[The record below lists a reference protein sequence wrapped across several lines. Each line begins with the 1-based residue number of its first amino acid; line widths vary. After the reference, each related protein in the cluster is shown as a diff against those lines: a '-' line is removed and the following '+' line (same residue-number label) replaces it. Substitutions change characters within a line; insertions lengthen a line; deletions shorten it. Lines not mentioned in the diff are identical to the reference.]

1 MHYPYRYDVLKRSN
15 LSELVDGDRIVID
28 GKLEGQPTIIYLG
41 PKLKKLIFRINSKK
55 NILNVTLYNRP
66 YLYNE
71 LKCGRDVTVIGKYD
85 KIKNTIIASEIR
97 FELLPPNPKIEPI
110 YHLTA
115 GLSNKQLSKFINT
128 VIYGEFDD
136 TSYIPDYLN
145 EKYNFMKKR
154 QAIFQVHAPSDILS
168 LKKARQVLK
177 YEELFVYLL
186 RMSYLKRHINQDI
199 NAIKRDIDKI
209 KIEKFIKKLPFEL
222 TPDQQVAVNEII
234 EDLTS
239 NKRMNRLLQG
249 DVGSGKT
256 IVAFIASYANY
267 LAKYQTA
274 LMVPT
279 EILAN
284 QHYEEAQRLFAKEK
298 INIALLTSST
308 KAKEKKEI
316 YEKLESGEIDLI
328 IGTQSLIQEKIK
340 FNNLGLVITDEQ
352 HRFGVNQR
360 NNFKNKGISPDMLS
374 MSATPIPRTYALTI
388 YGDLDISSIKTK
400 PIGRKE
406 VITYFKKEKDIME
419 VLEMMKQEL
428 EQKHQIYVVAPMIED
443 NDDSDVENVQALEE
457 KMTKAFGKVYKIAS
471 VHGKLDT
478 KEKNMTM
485 KNFEAGKIDIL
496 ISTTVIEVGVN
507 VKNASMI
514 VIFNANLFG
523 LSTLHQ
529 LRGRVG
535 RSDIQSYCI
544 LISKQVQERL
554 RFLETTS
561 DGFEIS
567 EYDFENRGEGDLFG
581 IRQSGETGLIMS
593 NTRKDYKMMLKAK
606 DDVEEFMDKLS
617 NNDNSNYSHIL
628 SMLNNTQNLD

>member
-1 MHYPYRYDVLKRSN
+1 MLKLENIEGVGPKTASLLNKLNIYNQQDLLHYYPYRYDVLKRSN

-298 INIALLTSST
+298 INIAL
-308 KAKEKKEI
+308 KK
-316 YEKLESGEIDLI
+316 S
-328 IGTQSLIQEKIK
+328 
-340 FNNLGLVITDEQ
+340 
-352 HRFGVNQR
+352 
-360 NNFKNKGISPDMLS
+360 
-374 MSATPIPRTYALTI
+374 
-388 YGDLDISSIKTK
+388 
-400 PIGRKE
+400 
-406 VITYFKKEKDIME
+406 
-419 VLEMMKQEL
+419 
-428 EQKHQIYVVAPMIED
+428 
-443 NDDSDVENVQALEE
+443 
-457 KMTKAFGKVYKIAS
+457 
-471 VHGKLDT
+471 
-478 KEKNMTM
+478 M
-485 KNFEAGKIDIL
+485 KNWKA
-496 ISTTVIEVGVN
+496 
-507 VKNASMI
+507 VK
-514 VIFNANLFG
+514 
-523 LSTLHQ
+523 
-529 LRGRVG
+529 
-535 RSDIQSYCI
+535 
-544 LISKQVQERL
+544 
-554 RFLETTS
+554 
-561 DGFEIS
+561 
-567 EYDFENRGEGDLFG
+567 
-581 IRQSGETGLIMS
+581 
-593 NTRKDYKMMLKAK
+593 
-606 DDVEEFMDKLS
+606 
-617 NNDNSNYSHIL
+617 
-628 SMLNNTQNLD
+628 